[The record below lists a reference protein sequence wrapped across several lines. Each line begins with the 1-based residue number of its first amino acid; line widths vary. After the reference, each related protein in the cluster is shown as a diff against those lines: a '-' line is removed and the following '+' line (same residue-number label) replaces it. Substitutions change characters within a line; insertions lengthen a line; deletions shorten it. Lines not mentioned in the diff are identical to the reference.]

1 MKSYFGY
8 VRVSTVRQGERGSS
22 LIEQKSAI
30 ESYAA
35 RNGLIIAGWYE
46 EMETAAKQGRRVFN
60 AMLAELAKGVAC
72 GVIIH
77 KIDRSAR
84 NLKDWAH
91 LGELIDAG
99 VEVHFAHEALDL
111 LSRGGR
117 LSADIQAVVAAD
129 YIRNLRDE
137 VKKGFYGR
145 LKQGFYPLPAPLGY
159 LDRGKARAKEIDPI
173 AGPLVRE
180 AFEIYARGEHS
191 LEQLV
196 AVMSAKGLRGQRG
209 GPIARATLAA
219 MFHNPFYI
227 GLIAI
232 KRTGETFQGA
242 HTPIIDKR
250 LFDRVRQVA
259 AGRAGGWTS
268 PRTFAYRRLIR
279 CGECGLC
286 LVGELQKG
294 RVYYRCHS
302 KTCTRPSL
310 RGDRVDA
317 RFAEVLAKIAFCEAD
332 LRDLRDFVGE
342 VHAGLGLRRAQG
354 RQRAAGALAACEGRL
369 ARVTDAFLDGA
380 IDRDTFEARKRL
392 LLEERQAL
400 AARVSAPD
408 GPDPAQTL
416 LADLELVTVAQRR
429 FGSADEGE
437 KRDIVK
443 SVTSNVVATSGDLE
457 FRLRFPFNRL
467 LERPALQYGGPYC
480 AQPRTLQ
487 TWLEDLLED
496 SPYEVPQ
503 VPEVPRGGSG
513 GPGSGG
519 PSQARRPSRV
529 RAGRRGAAGVRPA
542 PRIKRAA
549 PKGGSERSGLG
560 AEV

>member
-8 VRVSTVRQGERGSS
+8 IRVSTVRQGERGSS

-30 ESYAA
+30 EGYAA
-35 RNGLIIAGWYE
+35 RNGLAIAGWYE

-60 AMLAELAKGVAC
+60 AMLSELSKGVAR

-159 LDRGKARAKEIDPI
+159 LDRGKAKAKEIDPV

-191 LEQLV
+191 IEQLV
-196 AVMSAKGLRGQRG
+196 EVMSAKGLRGQRG
-209 GPIARATLAA
+209 GSIARATLAA
-219 MFHNPFYI
+219 LFHNPFYI

-242 HTPIIDKR
+242 HAPLIDKR

-259 AGRAGGWTS
+259 AGRTGGWTS

-279 CGECGLC
+279 CGECGLS

-294 RVYYRCHS
+294 HVYYRCHS

-317 RFAEVLAKIAFCEAD
+317 RFAEVLAKIAFSDED
-332 LRDLRDFVGE
+332 LRDLRDFVGD
-342 VHAGLGLRRAQG
+342 VQSGFGLRRAQ
-354 RQRAAGALAACEGRL
+354 RRESAARDLAACETRL
-369 ARVTDAFLDGA
+369 ARLTDAYVDGVLD
-380 IDRDTFEARKRL
+380 RESFEHRKRL

-400 AARVSAPD
+400 ADRVSRPENHDLAD
-408 GPDPAQTL
+408 TV
-416 LADLELVTVAQRR
+416 LADLELATVAQLR

-443 SVTSNVVATSGDLE
+443 SVTSKLVATGEDLE

-467 LERPALQYGGPYC
+467 LERPALQYGGPYR
-480 AQPRTLQ
+480 AQPRTLRA
-487 TWLEDLLED
+487 WLESVLED
-496 SPYEVPQ
+496 TPDQVPQ
-503 VPEVPRGGSG
+503 VPQVPRGGSG
-513 GPGSGG
+513 GPGPGG
-519 PSQARRPSRV
+519 LRLARRPSKA
-529 RAGRRGAAGVRPA
+529 RAGRRRAAGAEASPVR
-542 PRIKRAA
+542 KRAA
-549 PKGGSERSGLG
+549 PKGGSGRSGLS